1 MSRLTTSADKG
12 RTSTWQKKHQKND
25 FASGHVLHN
34 RCPCFRSRRELQIW
48 YTTSRQNKQLAG
60 KVVKNID
67 TPGLM
72 SCSQSCL
79 KHSWCTSTNFKESFG
94 KSSKG
99 NCELNKHEISPIRD
113 ESKLKDERGTTFT
126 MFLKVRKCSCCC
138 NMSLLGWKTVSRC
151 RRAINSKL
159 GRLRKS
165 RGMVLFCSFC
175 LSFSFR
181 FAFL

>member
-1 MSRLTTSADKG
+1 MILPLVMYFITAAPV
-12 RTSTWQKKHQKND
+12 
-25 FASGHVLHN
+25 FAAEEN
-34 RCPCFRSRRELQIW
+34 FRSV
-48 YTTSRQNKQLAG
+48 YTTSRQNKHFAG
-60 KVVKNID
+60 KAVKNIYM
-67 TPGLM
+67 PGLM
-72 SCSQSCL
+72 SCGQSCL

-113 ESKLKDERGTTFT
+113 ESKLKDERSTTFT

-138 NMSLLGWKTVSRC
+138 NMFLLGWKTVSRC
-151 RRAINSKL
+151 RRATNSKL

-181 FAFL
+181 FGFL

>member
-1 MSRLTTSADKG
+1 MILPLVMYFITAAPV
-12 RTSTWQKKHQKND
+12 
-25 FASGHVLHN
+25 FAAEEN
-34 RCPCFRSRRELQIW
+34 FRSV
-48 YTTSRQNKQLAG
+48 YTTSRQNRHFAG
-60 KVVKNID
+60 KAVKNIYM
-67 TPGLM
+67 PGLM
-72 SCSQSCL
+72 SCGQSCL

-113 ESKLKDERGTTFT
+113 ESKLKDEQGTTFT
-126 MFLKVRKCSCCC
+126 MFLKVRTCSCCC
-138 NMSLLGWKTVSRC
+138 NMSLLGWKTVSRG
-151 RRAINSKL
+151 RRATNSKL

-181 FAFL
+181 FGFL

>member
-1 MSRLTTSADKG
+1 MILPLVMYCITAAPV
-12 RTSTWQKKHQKND
+12 
-25 FASGHVLHN
+25 FAAEEN
-34 RCPCFRSRRELQIW
+34 FRSV
-48 YTTSRQNKQLAG
+48 YSTSRQHKHLAG
-60 KVVKNID
+60 KEVKNID

-79 KHSWCTSTNFKESFG
+79 KHSWCTSTNYRESFG

-126 MFLKVRKCSCCC
+126 MFLKVRKCSCCR

-151 RRAINSKL
+151 RRATNSKL

-165 RGMVLFCSFC
+165 RGTVLFCLFC